1 MRIGDL
7 FYFDVAYE
15 DDPSIFKNRPVM
27 LLQESEDNFL
37 LLISTT
43 TTKRNDP
50 LKWYDAYKIPI
61 QNWRKTGLREPSWCL
76 ARNLIEISRA
86 ELELLIGADDYIGR
100 MHPEDFNYIIEE
112 IERLHS

>member
-15 DDPSIFKNRPVM
+15 DDPSTFKNRPVL
-27 LLQESEDNFL
+27 LLQELENSSL

-43 TTKRNDP
+43 TTKRNNP
-50 LKWYDAYKIPI
+50 LEWYDKYKIPI
-61 QNWRKTGLREPSWCL
+61 HNWRKTGLREASWCQG
-76 ARNLIEISRA
+76 RKLIVMPRVEVES
-86 ELELLIGADDYIGR
+86 LIDANDYIGR
-100 MHPEDFNYIIEE
+100 IHPEDFNFIIEE